1 MKERNEHLFGTY
13 FVYLCAS
20 LKTQFVAMNSLCNP
34 MEADNWYVS
43 FIERETGL
51 EWLNNQVTQ
60 VMKEQGFIL
69 RVSGSEFHAF

>member
-1 MKERNEHLFGTY
+1 
-13 FVYLCAS
+13 
-20 LKTQFVAMNSLCNP
+20 MNSLCNP